1 MSETDSVLFN
11 VDINN
16 YNGPLDVL
24 LDLAKAQKV
33 DLEEISITKLADQFH
48 EYITNEKHLNLEIA
62 SEYLL
67 IATWLA
73 YLKSKLLL
81 PGTPE
86 EEFKVQE
93 VAEKLKLQL
102 KKLELI
108 RLLSEQMLKRNRLGR
123 EIRTRGIKGNIR
135 SIYSSEYNVNLFEL
149 LKAYSSVVMT
159 KDFQTMS
166 IPKLPVFTTED
177 GIKTIKQFLG
187 KLMDWKNI
195 NDLIPKNFK
204 NGSKYKRTGKAGIF
218 AGSLELVKEGNLSI
232 KQDNLFELL
241 KTYSTIIMTKDFQ
254 KMDIPKLPVFTTE
267 EGIKTIK
274 EFFGKLVYWKKLD
287 DLIPKNFK
295 RGSRYKRTG
304 KAGIFAGSLE
314 LVKEGNL
321 KIKQE
326 ELFEEIYIKENK

>member
-1 MSETDSVLFN
+1 MSESDSVLFN

-48 EYITNEKHLNLEIA
+48 DYITKEKDLNLEIA

-67 IATWLA
+67 MATWLA

-135 SIYSSEYNVNLFEL
+135 SIYSSEYNVSLFEL
-149 LKAYSSVVMT
+149 LKSYSSVVMT
-159 KDFQTMS
+159 KDFQTMN

-187 KLMDWKNI
+187 KLVDWKNL
-195 NDLIPKNFK
+195 DELIPQNFK
-204 NGSKYKRTGKAGIF
+204 SGSKYKKTGKAGIF
-218 AGSLELVKEGNLSI
+218 AGSLELVKEGSLSM
-232 KQDNLFELL
+232 KQDNLF
-241 KTYSTIIMTKDFQ
+241 D
-254 KMDIPKLPVFTTE
+254 DIYVRE
-267 EGIKTIK
+267 
-274 EFFGKLVYWKKLD
+274 VND
-287 DLIPKNFK
+287 
-295 RGSRYKRTG
+295 
-304 KAGIFAGSLE
+304 
-314 LVKEGNL
+314 
-321 KIKQE
+321 
-326 ELFEEIYIKENK
+326 

>member
-1 MSETDSVLFN
+1 MSESDSVLFN

-48 EYITNEKHLNLEIA
+48 DYITKEKDLNLEIA

-67 IATWLA
+67 MATWLA

-81 PGTPE
+81 PGTAE

-135 SIYSSEYNVNLFEL
+135 SIYSSEYNVTLFEL
-149 LKAYSSVVMT
+149 LKSYSSVVMT
-159 KDFQTMS
+159 KDFQTMN

-187 KLMDWKNI
+187 KLMDWKNLD
-195 NDLIPKNFK
+195 DLIPTNFK
-204 NGSKYKRTGKAGIF
+204 NGSKYKKTGKAGIF
-218 AGSLELVKEGNLSI
+218 AGSLELVKEGNLSM
-232 KQDNLFELL
+232 KQENLF
-241 KTYSTIIMTKDFQ
+241 D
-254 KMDIPKLPVFTTE
+254 DIYVRE
-267 EGIKTIK
+267 
-274 EFFGKLVYWKKLD
+274 VND
-287 DLIPKNFK
+287 
-295 RGSRYKRTG
+295 
-304 KAGIFAGSLE
+304 
-314 LVKEGNL
+314 
-321 KIKQE
+321 
-326 ELFEEIYIKENK
+326 